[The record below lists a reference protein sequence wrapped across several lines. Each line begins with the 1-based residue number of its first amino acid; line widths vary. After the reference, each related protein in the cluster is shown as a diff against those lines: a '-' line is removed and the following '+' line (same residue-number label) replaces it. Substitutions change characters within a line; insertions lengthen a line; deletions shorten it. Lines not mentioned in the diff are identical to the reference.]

1 MKHLNKRKRVVQSN
15 ITDNESAKLKS
26 AGGVI
31 QGYNGLAI
39 SDQKH
44 QVIVSADTAGQND
57 ERPSLKPMV
66 EKVRHNLSSDDPF
79 KTGKFSGDS
88 GFCDEPNLKFLSEN
102 KIDSYIPDLRFRQ
115 RDKRFEKAERYYP
128 KERRKTGGKFKPK
141 DFIVDPIAQTVTC
154 PGGKQM

>member
-1 MKHLNKRKRVVQSN
+1 
-15 ITDNESAKLKS
+15 
-26 AGGVI
+26 
-31 QGYNGLAI
+31 
-39 SDQKH
+39 
-44 QVIVSADTAGQND
+44 
-57 ERPSLKPMV
+57 MV
-66 EKVRHNLSSDDPF
+66 EKVRYNLSSDDPF

-141 DFIVDPIAQTVTC
+141 DFIVDQAAQTVTC
-154 PGGKQM
+154 PAGKQMWMKSRNPKTYGVPAIQYQAHVADCKQCSLKRRCLRDENQKSP